1 MTVSHSSRVVTGS
14 RDTSAGAF
22 KHMGFVMKKMRKMML
37 RAGLAAMALGM
48 AGSAQA
54 AQYLTT
60 YQGIV
65 GNHRESSGPAIDELG
80 LFGTPNSVLTGRAF
94 TVVYTLDDA
103 VPGTNETNDGVNH
116 FKSGV
121 VSPSNPFYS
130 ATITINGIDFLFAD
144 NSPLFGQTGLTQF
157 GAYGSVTSNLYS
169 NTTGAGIVFT
179 ATSSTGNFLS
189 SVNFGDPYTYTLRP
203 GDSGRGL
210 LQTAAPG
217 VGRRNNGFRYTIAEL
232 NITSISGGP
241 VQVNPG
247 AVPEPASWALM
258 IAGFGLVGSA
268 MRRKAARVAY
278 A

>member
-1 MTVSHSSRVVTGS
+1 MPFFRVVTGS
-14 RDTSAGAF
+14 LNIPAGAF
-22 KHMGFVMKKMRKMML
+22 KHMGFVMKNMRKMTL

-80 LFGTPNSVLTGRAF
+80 LFGSPNSVLTGRAF

-103 VPGTNETNDGVNH
+103 VPEPNDINDGFNH
-116 FKSGV
+116 FRSGI
-121 VSPSNPFYS
+121 VSPGNPFYS

-144 NSPLFGQTGLTQF
+144 NSPLFGQAALTKF
-157 GAYGSVTSNLYS
+157 GAYSSVSSQLYS
-169 NTTGAGIVFT
+169 NSTGAGIVLNL
-179 ATSSTGNFLS
+179 TSNTGNFLS
-189 SVNFGDPYTYTLRP
+189 SLNFGDPYSYTFRP

-217 VGRRNNGFRYTIAEL
+217 VGRFNNGFRYTIAEL
-232 NITSISGGP
+232 NVTSISGGP
-241 VQVNPG
+241 VQVNLG

-268 MRRKAARVAY
+268 MRRRATKVAY